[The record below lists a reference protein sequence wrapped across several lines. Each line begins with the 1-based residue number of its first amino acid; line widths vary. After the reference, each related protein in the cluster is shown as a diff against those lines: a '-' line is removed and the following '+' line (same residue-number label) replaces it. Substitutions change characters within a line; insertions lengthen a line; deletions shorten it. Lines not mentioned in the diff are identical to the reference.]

1 MDRLS
6 YKGKVFT
13 SYEYSKE
20 SDFEGDVIKHSKE
33 IFGPKSVY
41 IDIKKKIKKDNIIT
55 IPDGYLIDFS
65 FETDPR

>member
-20 SDFEGDVIKHSKE
+20 SDFELDIIKHAKE
-33 IFGPKSVY
+33 IFGKRKIGVRLHKFTKY
-41 IDIKKKIKKDNIIT
+41 KKEWLLDQIEYRNLENVK
-55 IPDGYLIDFS
+55 L
-65 FETDPR
+65 

>member
-20 SDFEGDVIKHSKE
+20 SDFDRDVIEHSKE
-33 IFGPKSVY
+33 IFGQL
-41 IDIKKKIKKDNIIT
+41 NINN
-55 IPDGYLIDFS
+55 S
-65 FETDPR
+65 